1 MKIVVPTLSVLPDDG
16 FQNDAFERSRFG
28 EALRN
33 LVVQSQ
39 DALVV
44 MLNGRWGEGKTTF
57 IQMWRGLLAEEN
69 VHSIYIDAFANDHV
83 DDPFIPLASEIS
95 KFVDENLPEESRE
108 TAEDIKDKAKRIGA
122 HLLSWSAKVGVKAAT
137 LGILKDSDI
146 EELQEMGADISEGV
160 STVVSNF
167 IEEQFASHAASVE
180 LIEQFKE
187 RLQELPT
194 KLGEEP
200 CRPLVVVV
208 DELDRC
214 KPSFAVNLIERAKHL
229 FSVPGIVFVLVMHKK
244 QLEASINHVYG
255 AGVDSHEYLQ
265 KFINI
270 ETTLPKNRVNRH
282 DNDYLRYSRR
292 LLALHE
298 VETWGDRDNIVE
310 CVVAFASHLDL
321 SLRQLER
328 IFTTIA
334 IFYGSSGERQLRLVP
349 IIVFL
354 AVLKA
359 THPDKFTMLLAG
371 KLTYADISNVLGL
384 RGIARDD
391 PQNRRVHW
399 LMQWIEYAM
408 LTEEEFN
415 ALDAENELRQFG
427 RSLFQYNVDRERLI
441 PIFAQQVAQFVVY

>member
-16 FQNDAFERSRFG
+16 FHNDAFERSGFG
-28 EALRN
+28 EALKN

-57 IQMWRGLLAEEN
+57 IQMWRGLLAEDN
-69 VHSIYIDAFANDHV
+69 VHSIYIDAFANDHI

-95 KFVDENLPEESRE
+95 KFVDENLPEASRE

-160 STVVSNF
+160 STLVSHF

-180 LIEQFKE
+180 LIEKFKE

-194 KLGEEP
+194 MLGEEP
-200 CRPLVVVV
+200 TRPLVVVV

-229 FSVPGIVFVLVMHKK
+229 FSVPGVVFVLVMHKK

-270 ETTLPKNRVNRH
+270 ETTLPKNRVNSH

-292 LLALHE
+292 LLTLHE
-298 VETWGDRDNIVE
+298 VETLGDRDNIID
-310 CVVAFASHLDL
+310 CVVVLASHLDL

-328 IFTTIA
+328 VFTTIA
-334 IFYGSSGERQLRLVP
+334 IFYGSSGERSLRLVP
-349 IIVFL
+349 IIAFL

-359 THPDKFTMLLAG
+359 THPNQFAMLVAG
-371 KLTYADISNVLGL
+371 KLTYTDISDLLGL
-384 RGIARDD
+384 KNIDRDD

-399 LMQWIEYAM
+399 LMQWIEFA
-408 LTEEEFN
+408 LLSQDEFN

-427 RSLFQYNVDRERLI
+427 RSLFRYNVDRERII
-441 PIFAQQVAQFVVY
+441 PIFAQQIAQFVVY